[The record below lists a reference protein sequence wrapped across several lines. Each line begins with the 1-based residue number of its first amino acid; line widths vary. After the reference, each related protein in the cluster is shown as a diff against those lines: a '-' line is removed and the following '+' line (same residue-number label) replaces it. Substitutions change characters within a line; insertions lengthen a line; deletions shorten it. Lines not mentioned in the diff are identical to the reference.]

1 MLPVVALVGRPNVGK
16 STLFNR
22 LTRSRDALVAN
33 LSGLTRDRRYGR
45 AAFDGR
51 EFIVVD
57 TGGIAGQ
64 EQGIDAEAARQ
75 SHLAIAEADVV
86 LLLVDLR
93 QGTVPADHALT
104 TELRRTGKTVLLVAN
119 KMDGL
124 DADAAMADFY
134 ALGIDPVIPIS
145 ASHGR
150 GMQQLQQHVVA
161 ALPAAVATPVAA
173 ERGLKMAIIGR
184 PDVGK
189 STLVNRL
196 LGEDRVV
203 VYDEPGTTRDSVVIP
218 YEREGRPYVLIDTAG
233 VRRRKNVRDAVEK
246 FSIVKA
252 LQAIAD
258 CNVAVILI
266 DAQEGV
272 VDQDLHMLGA
282 AMDAGRGLVI
292 AINKWD
298 GLEHTQKEFVK
309 RELGRRLQFI
319 DYADVHYISALHG
332 SGVGSLYKSIDKA
345 YDAATRSLS
354 TNKLNQILAYAVA
367 ETPPP
372 MSKGRRI
379 KLRYA
384 HAGGSNPPI
393 IVIHGNQT
401 DAVPA
406 NYTRYLEKVFRRKLS
421 LAGTPIRIEF
431 RTGDNPY
438 AGRKNKLTPREAAK
452 QRKLVGQ
459 SKRNT

>member
-33 LSGLTRDRRYGR
+33 LSGLTRDRRYGN
-45 AAFDGR
+45 AIFEQR

-57 TGGIAGQ
+57 TGGIVRE
-64 EQGIDAEAARQ
+64 EQGIDAETARQ
-75 SHLAIAEADVV
+75 SHLAIEQADVV

-93 QGTVPADHALT
+93 EGSLPADHAIT
-104 TELRRTGKTVLLVAN
+104 TELRRAGKLVLLVAN

-124 DADAAMADFY
+124 DADAAVADFY
-134 ALGIDPVIPIS
+134 ALGISPVITIS

-150 GMQQLQQHVVA
+150 GIQQLQQHIVA
-161 ALPAAVATPVAA
+161 ALPAVVETPVSA
-173 ERGLKMAIIGR
+173 EKGLKMAIIGR
-184 PDVGK
+184 PNVGK

-196 LGEDRVV
+196 LGGERVV

-218 YEREGRPYVLIDTAG
+218 YERAGKPYVLIDTAG

-246 FSIVKA
+246 FSIIKA
-252 LQAIAD
+252 LQAIQD
-258 CNVAVILI
+258 CNVAVLLI

-298 GLEHTQKEFVK
+298 GLESTQKDFVK
-309 RELGRRLQFI
+309 RELERRLQFI
-319 DYADVHYISALHG
+319 DYADVHYISALYG
-332 SGVGSLYKSIDKA
+332 SGVGNLYKSIDKA

-367 ETPPP
+367 EVAPP
-372 MSKGRRI
+372 MAKGRRI

-401 DAVPA
+401 EAVPA

-431 RTGDNPY
+431 RCGDNPY
-438 AGRKNKLTPREAAK
+438 AGRKNKLSPRRAAK
-452 QRKLVGQ
+452 KRKLVGRA
-459 SKRNT
+459 KP

>member
-33 LSGLTRDRRYGR
+33 LPGLTRDRRYGQT
-45 AAFDGR
+45 AFEQR

-57 TGGIAGQ
+57 TGGIAGE
-64 EQGIDAEAARQ
+64 EQGVDAETARQ
-75 SHLAIAEADVV
+75 AHLAIEEADVV

-93 QGTVPADHALT
+93 EGVLPADHLLT
-104 TELRRTGKTVLLVAN
+104 AELRRSGKPVLLVAN

-124 DADAAMADFY
+124 DADAVVADFY
-134 ALGIDPVIPIS
+134 ALGISPVITIS

-150 GMQQLQQHVVA
+150 GMQQLQEHIVA
-161 ALPAAVATPVAA
+161 SLPAEVETSVAA

-184 PDVGK
+184 PNVGK

-218 YEREGRPYVLIDTAG
+218 YERAGRPYVLIDTAG
-233 VRRRKNVRDAVEK
+233 IRRRKNVRDAVEK
-246 FSIVKA
+246 FSIIKA
-252 LQAIAD
+252 LQAIQD
-258 CNVAVILI
+258 CNVAVLLI

-282 AMDAGRGLVI
+282 AIDAGRGLVI

-298 GLEHTQKEFVK
+298 GLEHGQKEFVK
-309 RELGRRLQFI
+309 RELARRLQFI

-332 SGVGSLYKSIDKA
+332 SGVGNLYKSIDKA

-354 TNKLNQILAYAVA
+354 TNKLNQVLA
-367 ETPPP
+367 
-372 MSKGRRI
+372 
-379 KLRYA
+379 
-384 HAGGSNPPI
+384 
-393 IVIHGNQT
+393 
-401 DAVPA
+401 
-406 NYTRYLEKVFRRKLS
+406 
-421 LAGTPIRIEF
+421 
-431 RTGDNPY
+431 
-438 AGRKNKLTPREAAK
+438 
-452 QRKLVGQ
+452 
-459 SKRNT
+459 

>member
-33 LSGLTRDRRYGR
+33 QPGLTRDRRYGT
-45 AAFDGR
+45 AACGQR
-51 EFIVVD
+51 EYLVVD
-57 TGGIAGQ
+57 TGGITEQ
-64 EQGIDAEAARQ
+64 QQGIDAEMARQ
-75 SHLAIAEADVV
+75 TQQAIAQADAVV
-86 LLLVDLR
+86 LMVDLR
-93 QGTVPADHALT
+93 QGVLPADHALAA
-104 TELRRTGKTVLLVAN
+104 ELRRTGKPVILVAN

-124 DADAAMADFY
+124 DVDAAIAEFHV
-134 ALGIDPVIPIS
+134 LGMQPLLAIS

-150 GMQQLQQHVVA
+150 GMQQLQEHIVT
-161 ALPAAVATPVAA
+161 ALPVGPAPVIAA
-173 ERGLKMAIIGR
+173 EQGLKMAIIGR
-184 PDVGK
+184 PNVGK

-218 YEREGRPYVLIDTAG
+218 FQRQGRRYVLIDTAG

-246 FSIVKA
+246 FSIIKA

-258 CNVAVILI
+258 CHVAVLLI
-266 DAQEGV
+266 DAREGV

-292 AINKWD
+292 AVNKWD
-298 GLEHTQKEFVK
+298 GLAATQKELIK
-309 RELGRRLQFI
+309 RELKRRLQFI
-319 DYADVHYISALHG
+319 DFADIHYISALHG
-332 SGVGSLYKSIDKA
+332 SGVGRLYDSVDTA
-345 YDAATRSLS
+345 FAAATRPLATSR
-354 TNKLNQILAYAVA
+354 LNQILAYAIS

-372 MSKGRRI
+372 MVKGRRI

-384 HAGGSNPPI
+384 HAGGSNPPV

-406 NYTRYLEKVFRRKLS
+406 SYARYLEKVFRRKLS
-421 LAGTPIRIEF
+421 LAGTPVRIEF
-431 RTGDNPY
+431 RSGDNPY
-438 AGRKNKLTPREAAK
+438 AGRKKRPAARSVPRRR
-452 QRKLVGQ
+452 QRL
-459 SKRNT
+459 